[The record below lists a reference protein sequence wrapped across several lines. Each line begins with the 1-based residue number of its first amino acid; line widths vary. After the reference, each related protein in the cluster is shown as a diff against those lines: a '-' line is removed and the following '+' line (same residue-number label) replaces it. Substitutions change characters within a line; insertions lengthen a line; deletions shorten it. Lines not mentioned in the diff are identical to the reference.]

1 MFQIKKQDKIPR
13 EELSKVEICDLPN
26 KEFKVMITKL
36 LNELGIR
43 KDKYSEKFN
52 RVRKYKEELKNTIT
66 EIKIY

>member
-1 MFQIKKQDKIPR
+1 
-13 EELSKVEICDLPN
+13 
-26 KEFKVMITKL
+26 MITKL
-36 LNELGIR
+36 LKELGIR

>member
-1 MFQIKKQDKIPR
+1 MYSKLRSKIKPD
-13 EELSKVEICDLPN
+13 EELSEEEISNLHN